1 MEEIARFLHAHPPF
15 SELPLGVAQRAAN
28 VARIEYFAAGTPI
41 LTQDGAPAAF
51 LYIVRRGSVELIRVT
66 DGGEEVLD
74 TLGEGELFGYV
85 SLIRGRAPV
94 VTVRAREETLAHL
107 LPAAL
112 FHQLRRDEP
121 AFGQLFARR
130 VSDRLDLALR
140 AGPHGAAPA
149 PELFQTRLAD
159 LVRRPLVTI
168 SVQATVREAASRMR
182 EHGVSALVVHSRDA
196 STGSDGILTDRDLR
210 NRVLAA
216 GLPDTT
222 AVSAVMSA
230 PAFSL
235 PAESLVFEALL
246 VMLEHGIHHLPIT
259 RGGEVAGMVTYT
271 DILRRQSRSPL
282 LLPSKLRQAH
292 HESDLRAYT
301 DEVGATVGALLDAGA
316 RVRDIGRVVAVAH
329 DRLLVHLLRDAE
341 EALGPPPRPYAW
353 LVLGSEGRFEQTLR
367 TDQDNALV
375 YDDGPED
382 DTVEQYFAGLAERVV
397 AGLIACG
404 FPRCPG
410 NIMATNPEWR
420 RSLASWQANFAHW
433 IGVPSEEAL
442 LQVAIFFDYRQVH
455 GALDA
460 EAALRPVVRR
470 ASDQRV
476 FLGRLARAALR
487 QPAPL
492 NFFRRLVTERDAE
505 RRDVLD
511 LKHRGTAM
519 IVDLARLFALEA
531 GVAATSTL
539 ARLRDAA
546 GHGGLS
552 HDSAE
557 ELAAAF
563 ELISLLR
570 LRWQYAL
577 VRRGEAPNN
586 QVEVARLTALE
597 RRELKEALRAVAS
610 VQRGAEFEYQTGRLA

>member
-28 VARIEYFAAGTPI
+28 VARIEYFAAGTVI
-41 LTQDGAPAAF
+41 LEQGGAPAAF
-51 LYIVRRGSVELIRVT
+51 LYVVRRGSVELIRKV

-94 VTVRAREETLAHL
+94 VTVRAREETLVYL

-121 AFGQLFARR
+121 AFAQLFARR
-130 VSDRLDLALR
+130 VSDRLDLALQ

-168 SVQATVREAASRMR
+168 GAQATVCEAAGRMR
-182 EHGVSALVVHSRDA
+182 EYGVSALVVDVPEA
-196 STGSDGILTDRDLR
+196 GSYGIITDRDLR
-210 NRVLAA
+210 NRVLAV
-216 GLPDTT
+216 GLPDST

-230 PAFSL
+230 PALSL

-246 VMLEHGIHHLPIT
+246 TMLEHGIHHLPVT

-282 LLPSKLRQAH
+282 LLPSKLGRARD
-292 HESDLRAYT
+292 EADLRAYT
-301 DEVGATVGALLDAGA
+301 DEVGTTVGALLDAGA
-316 RVRDIGRVVAVAH
+316 RVSDIGRVVAVAH

-382 DTVEQYFAGLAERVV
+382 AEIEYYYVALAERVV
-397 AGLIACG
+397 ARLVACG

-420 RSLASWQANFAHW
+420 RPLASWQASFAHW
-433 IGVPSEEAL
+433 IGVPNEEAL

-455 GALDA
+455 GELDA
-460 EAALRPVVRR
+460 EAALRPVIRR
-470 ASDQRV
+470 APDQRV

-511 LKHRGTAM
+511 LKHRGTAL

-570 LRWQYAL
+570 LRWQYTL
-577 VRRGEAPNN
+577 VRRGEMPSN
-586 QVEVARLTALE
+586 QVEVARLTPLE
-597 RRELKEALRAVAS
+597 RRELKEALRTVAT
-610 VQRGAEFEYQTGRLA
+610 VQRSVEFEFQTGRLA